1 MKIQSSQVHPLDN
14 NSVPYNFSS
23 AVSPL
28 LKNAARS
35 LKLPAR
41 SPDTFSSAFNISR
54 TDSSTSSNRGH
65 DHQSNELIPPV
76 DVQYTGQIIV
86 SGYNISYVLPKVFLT
101 RNGDS
106 AASLDEENNYLGRT
120 PARRRLSIGERNH
133 AQFMAAID
141 MWVPFASRP
150 PRSPY
155 MVN

>member
-1 MKIQSSQVHPLDN
+1 VKIHSSQVHPLDN

-28 LKNAARS
+28 LRNAARS

-41 SPDTFSSAFNISR
+41 SQDTFSSAFNLAR
-54 TDSSTSSNRGH
+54 TDASTSSNRSNGH
-65 DHQSNELIPPV
+65 QLNDPIPPV
-76 DVQYTGQIIV
+76 DMQYTGQIIV

-101 RNGDS
+101 RKRDS
-106 AASLDEENNYLGRT
+106 ITSMDEEDNFLART

-133 AQFMAAID
+133 AHFMAAID

-155 MVN
+155 MVS